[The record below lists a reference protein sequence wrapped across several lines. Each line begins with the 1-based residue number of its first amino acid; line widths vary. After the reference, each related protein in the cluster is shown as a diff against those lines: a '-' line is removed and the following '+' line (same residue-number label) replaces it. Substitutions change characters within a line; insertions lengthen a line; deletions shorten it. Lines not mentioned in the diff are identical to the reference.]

1 MTVTKANLAKKVR
14 SRVTPATQLKQLVQA
29 AIEDV
34 AEHRSN
40 ISMDTFALQPLNPVR
55 IVLAFS
61 GGRDS
66 TALADVVSKLYRR
79 DKLPSVAAVT
89 VVHVN
94 HGLSPHAQDWEENAK
109 KMCTRWNL
117 PLVIEHVY
125 VNKALGVGIEAAAR
139 EARYKALLKVAKDVR
154 ADMVMTAH
162 HLDDCLETF
171 LIQWV
176 RGAGPE
182 GLAGMAPVRSL
193 AKGDSTVLLSRP
205 WLSVARSTI
214 EAYVRRNRLTYVED
228 ESNADTRYLRN
239 LIRNDILPILDKSRP
254 GWREAAARS
263 VELVGETAN
272 ILRSVGSN
280 DVRRCMAEAPHALK
294 IGSLLKLPI
303 SRQALCLRS
312 WLLAEGIRP
321 PSRARLSEALRQ
333 VRETQGDTKLS
344 VRIGAHELRRWNG
357 NIVLRRAAPTPKSSE
372 RDKVLVWNGERELSL
387 GIWGGTL
394 AFVPCGPDEDGFDAE
409 EMRRGKLEVRSR
421 KGGEKLKL
429 WPLRPSRNLKH
440 LFQQLKVP
448 SFDRTD
454 LPLIWLD
461 GRLIFVAGLGGD
473 CRCYPDRVLHPN
485 RVKLVWCPDKPLLA
499 E

>member
-1 MTVTKANLAKKVR
+1 MGRTKSTPPAPAKTR
-14 SRVTPATQLKQLVQA
+14 SAAGSQLRQLVQE

-34 AEHRSN
+34 AEHRANVSLD
-40 ISMDTFALQPLNPVR
+40 SFSLQPLNPVR
-55 IVLAFS
+55 VLIAFS

-66 TALADVVSKLYRR
+66 TALADVVAKLYRR

-94 HGLSPHAQDWEENAK
+94 HGLSPHAAEWEENAK
-109 KMCTRWNL
+109 RMCERWRL

-125 VNKALGVGIEAAAR
+125 VNKALGLGIEAAAR
-139 EARYKALLKVAKDVR
+139 EARYRALLKVARDVR

-182 GLAGMAPVRSL
+182 GLAGMAPVRAL
-193 AKGDSTVLLSRP
+193 AKGDASVLLSRP
-205 WLSVARSTI
+205 WLEVSRPTI
-214 EAYVRRNRLTYVED
+214 EAYVKRNRLPYVED

-239 LIRNDILPILDKSRP
+239 LIRNDILPVLDHSRP

-263 VELVGETAN
+263 VELVAESAN
-272 ILRSVGSN
+272 ILRTVGAT
-280 DVRRCMAEAPHALK
+280 DVRRCQAETPHALK
-294 IGSLLKLPI
+294 IGALLKLPV
-303 SRQALCLRS
+303 SRQSLCLRS
-312 WLLAEGIRP
+312 WLISEGVRP
-321 PSRARLSEALRQ
+321 PSRARLTEALRQ
-333 VRETQGDTKLS
+333 VRETQGDTRLS

-357 NIVLRRAAPTPKSSE
+357 NVVLRRATPTPKSAE
-372 RDKVLVWNGERELSL
+372 RDRVLTWKGERELSL

-394 AFVPCGPDEDGFDAE
+394 AFLPCGPDEDGFDAE
-409 EMRRGKLEVRSR
+409 ELRTGKLEVRSR

-454 LPLIWLD
+454 LPLIWLN
-461 GRLIFVAGLGGD
+461 GQLIYVAGLGGD
-473 CRCYPDRVLHPN
+473 CRFYPDRVLHPQ
-485 RVKLVWCPDKPLLA
+485 RIKLVWCPDKPLIGD
-499 E
+499 